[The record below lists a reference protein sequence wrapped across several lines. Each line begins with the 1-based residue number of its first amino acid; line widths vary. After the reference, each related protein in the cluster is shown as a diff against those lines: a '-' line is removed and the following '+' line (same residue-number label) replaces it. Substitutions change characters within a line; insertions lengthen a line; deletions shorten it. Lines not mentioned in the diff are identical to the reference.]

1 MDITSQFP
9 QEHILLLRIAG
20 RLDASVVER
29 VKSTW
34 LGQPAIQS
42 IVIDLSQ
49 TSFIDSMG
57 LAALVSGLKA
67 ARQRGGQFVV
77 AAPSEPVRVI
87 LDLTAMDRAF
97 DITDTVEAALVVVD
111 KTCLRRHRPWNR
123 PREGARPRRTESPGL
138 SMSLTR

>member
-1 MDITSQFP
+1 MDIVTQFP
-9 QEHILLLRIAG
+9 QEHTLLLKIAG
-20 RLDASVVER
+20 RLDANVVEQ

-34 LGQPAIQS
+34 LGQAAIRS

-67 ARQRGGQFVV
+67 ARQRGGKFVV

-97 DITDTVEAALVVVD
+97 DITNTLEDALAMVSI
-111 KTCLRRHRPWNR
+111 
-123 PREGARPRRTESPGL
+123 A
-138 SMSLTR
+138 